1 MVATPTPQSSPNDL
15 PADIDLEV
23 VGRIG
28 RAWRELRRGATASTV
43 RDAIYG
49 IGGSAIEPGQMDA
62 LDLLVTVDSCR
73 MGDLADHLRVDP
85 STATRAVQ
93 RLVKDDLAQR
103 VEHEGDGR
111 VVSIAASQ
119 RGRRIHGEVAERRR
133 AIIFE
138 AMTKFSPEEREKL
151 ADLFERFTTSVDA
164 AASAK
169 LRRRR

>member
-1 MVATPTPQSSPNDL
+1 MVDTPMPQSSPND
-15 PADIDLEV
+15 PFADFDLEV

-28 RAWRELRRGATASTV
+28 RAWREIRRGATASTV

-93 RLVKDDLAQR
+93 RLVKDNLAER

-111 VVSIAASQ
+111 VVTIAATE
-119 RGRRIHGEVAERRR
+119 RGRRIHGEVATRRR
-133 AIIFE
+133 AIILE

>member
-1 MVATPTPQSSPNDL
+1 MVDTQIPQSSPND
-15 PADIDLEV
+15 PSDDFDLEV

-28 RAWRELRRGATASTV
+28 RAWREIRRGATASTV

-62 LDLLVTVDSCR
+62 LDLLVTVESCR

-103 VEHEGDGR
+103 VEFEGDGR
-111 VVSIAASQ
+111 VVSIAATE
-119 RGRRIHGEVAERRR
+119 RGRRIHGEVAARRR
-133 AIIFE
+133 AIILE
-138 AMTKFSPEEREKL
+138 VMSKFSPEERNQL
-151 ADLFERFTTSVDA
+151 ANMFERFTAAVDA
-164 AASAK
+164 AATAK
-169 LRRRR
+169 LRHRR